1 MSASTGPLAQLR
13 LGPAGPDRWSG
24 GAGAGADRIV
34 AGLLGAQATGAAGR
48 TVDTRSRWVHAVHV
62 THLAEGDPGAPVEH
76 RVERTHDTEHAAVR
90 LVRSVQGSPRSEEH
104 TSELQSLRHLVCPL
118 LLEKKK
124 KRRRPP
130 VTTRASGTS
139 QS

>member
-34 AGLLGAQATGAAGR
+34 AGLLGAQATSAAGR

-62 THLAEGDPGAPVEH
+62 THLAEGDPGTPGEH
-76 RVERTHDTEHAAVR
+76 RVEQTHDSEHTAVR
-90 LVRSVQGSPRSEEH
+90 VVPSVQRDTPLAGTNVTFAGPRPGAGP
-104 TSELQSLRHLVCPL
+104 T
-118 LLEKKK
+118 
-124 KRRRPP
+124 PP
-130 VTTRASGTS
+130 PAAAP
-139 QS
+139 